1 MHIAVCDDSAFDR
14 ELIVELLHI
23 YFAQKPFQYKLA
35 QYNSGINLVCDVE
48 DGCWFDIIFLD
59 IYMNGLLGIDAAHK
73 LRALG
78 FDGAIIFLT
87 ASADFAV
94 DSYDAAAAGYLLKP
108 HSFDKLCRCMDRVL
122 QDFDTCTYQVQ
133 QRMRIVRVPYTEITF
148 IESSNSKCILHRSDG
163 SCYIVYKKLGKIEA
177 ELSDNRFLR
186 CHQSYL
192 VNMDF
197 IAQADRQFHLT
208 TGESVLIR
216 QRDLKSI
223 RQAYLDYV
231 QPQANP
237 KPIP

>member
-1 MHIAVCDDSAFDR
+1 MRIGICDDSQLDR
-14 ELIVELLHI
+14 EMIRDLLDL
-23 YFAQKPFQYKLA
+23 YFADKSIAYQVDLYSSGVDVIHEFQEGTAY
-35 QYNSGINLVCDVE
+35 
-48 DGCWFDIIFLD
+48 DIVFLD
-59 IYMNGLLGIDAAHK
+59 IYMEKMLGIDVARE
-73 LRALG
+73 LRRLHYAG
-78 FDGAIIFLT
+78 EIVFLT
-87 ASADFAV
+87 ATSDFAV
-94 DSYDAAAAGYLLKP
+94 DSYDVAAAGYLLKP

-231 QPQANP
+231 ASRQRPDTVP
-237 KPIP
+237 

>member
-94 DSYDAAAAGYLLKP
+94 DSYDVAAAGYLLKP
-108 HSFDKLCRCMDRVL
+108 HSFDKSCAGVWTAS
-122 QDFDTCTYQVQ
+122 F
-133 QRMRIVRVPYTEITF
+133 RILIPARTRYSSGC
-148 IESSNSKCILHRSDG
+148 ESSVYRIPRSR
-163 SCYIVYKKLGKIEA
+163 S
-177 ELSDNRFLR
+177 
-186 CHQSYL
+186 
-192 VNMDF
+192 
-197 IAQADRQFHLT
+197 
-208 TGESVLIR
+208 
-216 QRDLKSI
+216 
-223 RQAYLDYV
+223 
-231 QPQANP
+231 
-237 KPIP
+237 

>member
-94 DSYDAAAAGYLLKP
+94 DSYDVAAAGYLLKP
-108 HSFDKLCRCMDRVL
+108 HSFDKL
-122 QDFDTCTYQVQ
+122 
-133 QRMRIVRVPYTEITF
+133 
-148 IESSNSKCILHRSDG
+148 
-163 SCYIVYKKLGKIEA
+163 
-177 ELSDNRFLR
+177 
-186 CHQSYL
+186 
-192 VNMDF
+192 
-197 IAQADRQFHLT
+197 
-208 TGESVLIR
+208 
-216 QRDLKSI
+216 
-223 RQAYLDYV
+223 
-231 QPQANP
+231 
-237 KPIP
+237 

>member
-94 DSYDAAAAGYLLKP
+94 DSYEVQAGGYLLKP
-108 HSFDKLCRCMDRVL
+108 HSYEKLCMVMDRVL
-122 QDFDTCTYQVQ
+122 SACDINTYQI
-133 QRMRIVRVPYTEITF
+133 QRRGVVTRIPYHEILYV
-148 IESSNSKCILHRSDG
+148 ESRNTRCLLHRKG
-163 SCYIVYKKLGKIEA
+163 GGTYTMYKKLGEIEE
-177 ELSDNRFLR
+177 ELYDPRFLR

-192 VNMDF
+192 VNM
-197 IAQADRQFHLT
+197 AYVQNADHQFTLF
-208 TGESVLIR
+208 TGDIVLIR
-216 QRDLKSI
+216 QRNLKEI
-223 RQAYLDYV
+223 RNRYLDYLK
-231 QPQANP
+231 Q
-237 KPIP
+237 KTS

>member
-1 MHIAVCDDSAFDR
+1 MS
-14 ELIVELLHI
+14 
-23 YFAQKPFQYKLA
+23 
-35 QYNSGINLVCDVE
+35 
-48 DGCWFDIIFLD
+48 
-59 IYMNGLLGIDAAHK
+59 GLLGIDAAHK

-78 FDGAIIFLT
+78 FDGAIIF
-87 ASADFAV
+87 SDRFRPISRW
-94 DSYDAAAAGYLLKP
+94 DSYDVAAAGYLLKP

-223 RQAYLDYV
+223 RQGLSGLCLNRRRT
-231 QPQANP
+231 QA
-237 KPIP
+237 IP

>member
-87 ASADFAV
+87 ATS
-94 DSYDAAAAGYLLKP
+94 
-108 HSFDKLCRCMDRVL
+108 
-122 QDFDTCTYQVQ
+122 
-133 QRMRIVRVPYTEITF
+133 
-148 IESSNSKCILHRSDG
+148 
-163 SCYIVYKKLGKIEA
+163 
-177 ELSDNRFLR
+177 
-186 CHQSYL
+186 
-192 VNMDF
+192 
-197 IAQADRQFHLT
+197 
-208 TGESVLIR
+208 
-216 QRDLKSI
+216 
-223 RQAYLDYV
+223 
-231 QPQANP
+231 
-237 KPIP
+237 

>member
-1 MHIAVCDDSAFDR
+1 MRIAICDDSFIDR
-14 ELIVELLHI
+14 ELIAELIRHYASTQTI
-23 YFAQKPFQYKLA
+23 PFDIVPYEKGMDLL
-35 QYNSGINLVCDVE
+35 YDIE
-48 DGCWFDIIFLD
+48 DGAWFDAVLLD
-59 IYMNGLLGIDAAHK
+59 IYLGDMLGLALAHR
-73 LRALG
+73 LREFG
-78 FDGAIIFLT
+78 YGGSIIFLT
-87 ASADFAV
+87 VAPEFAV
-94 DSYDAAAAGYLLKP
+94 DSYDVAAAGYLLKP

-163 SCYIVYKKLGKIEA
+163 SCYVVYKKLGKIEA
-177 ELSDNRFLR
+177 ELSDSRFLR